1 MQRKVQHQ
9 LSKRSVGYAFD
20 SVQILI
26 NLICSLVN
34 SFARKSSSKLATL
47 KHSPISAEIS
57 APTHDTEKF
66 AIDEIFFFDKMS

>member
-1 MQRKVQHQ
+1 MQRKVQQQ
-9 LSKRSVGYAFD
+9 LSKRSACYAFD

-34 SFARKSSSKLATL
+34 SFARRSSSKLATM
-47 KHSPISAEIS
+47 KHSPFSAEIS

-66 AIDEIFFFDKMS
+66 AIDEIFF